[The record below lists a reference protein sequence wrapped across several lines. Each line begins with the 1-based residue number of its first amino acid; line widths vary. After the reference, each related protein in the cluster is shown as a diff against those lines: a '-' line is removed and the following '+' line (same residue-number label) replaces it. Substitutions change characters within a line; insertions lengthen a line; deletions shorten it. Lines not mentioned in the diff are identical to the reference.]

1 VFCGEVML
9 QFTLRKINSTT
20 QLAMCI
26 VDGLRNNYLSNMQN
40 VEHISKQNEIIQDE
54 GVEYY
59 QMAM

>member
-26 VDGLRNNYLSNMQN
+26 VDGLRHNYLSNMQN

>member
-1 VFCGEVML
+1 M
-9 QFTLRKINSTT
+9 

-26 VDGLRNNYLSNMQN
+26 VDDLRNNYLSNMQN
-40 VEHISKQNEIIQDE
+40 VEHISKQNVIIQDE